1 MDKKCIIC
9 FCVHNLLK
17 RECAYDLTKLK
28 CCVCRTIIEIAN
40 EYRIS
45 NQFPSFLFY
54 MNLNGVIIQFFHCCF
69 EFTHISINR
78 KYTRVVA
85 TIKRDRIDNFWFYF
99 SCFQLN
105 LCKSFFCRFMWKTF
119 HFPIVNCV
127 RFAPW
132 KGTTSGQIR
141 CWNFKKIQWSRIHDH
156 KRTFVVFFWWW
167 R

>member
-69 EFTHISINR
+69 EFTHFSI
-78 KYTRVVA
+78 
-85 TIKRDRIDNFWFYF
+85 INFNKIHWW
-99 SCFQLN
+99 SGGDDQARSHWQLLILFQLFSIKFMQKFFLSFYVKDISLSDCQ
-105 LCKSFFCRFMWKTF
+105 LCSVCALKRN
-119 HFPIVNCV
+119 HFRSNSLLK
-127 RFAPW
+127 F
-132 KGTTSGQIR
+132 
-141 CWNFKKIQWSRIHDH
+141 
-156 KRTFVVFFWWW
+156 
-167 R
+167 